1 MENSAKICFNR
12 RYIAV
17 KEMNAM
23 GRFVNPGNSAFKVA
37 LASEIYIDKTGL
49 LDFTNSVLGTK
60 QAYICN
66 SRPRRFGKSIT
77 ADMLTAYYSKGC
89 DSRELFMNYNIA
101 QTEYFEKYLNKYDV
115 IHLDM
120 QWILMDAGAPER
132 ISGYINKNVI
142 SELADLYKDIDL
154 RDQKT
159 LYGAL
164 SVINS
169 MTNNKFV
176 IIIDEW
182 DVLIRDE
189 AANSSVQEEYINF
202 LRGMFKGS
210 EPTKYIEL
218 AFLTGILPIKKLK
231 TQSALNNFDEYTM
244 LYAGRLSPYIG
255 FTEDEVRDI
264 CDRYGRDFSQVERWY
279 DGYMLGDC
287 HVYNPRAVVN
297 YMLQGDL
304 KSYWSETGS
313 YDVIVPLINLDFDG
327 LKTAI
332 IQMLSGGEIKVN
344 TGSFM
349 NDTVSFKNKDDVLT
363 YLVHL
368 GYLGFDQK
376 KSCAF
381 IPNEEIR
388 QELTTAVE
396 STRWKEL
403 ITFENTIENAREIL
417 ANLGQNID
425 VVAGIFD
432 ETMLKLR
439 GCDGTEIS
447 REPFCVAVSIH
458 HRLAE
463 KKKITLDD
471 LAGENF
477 MLMQRG
483 WSYYGDR
490 LRDDM
495 IRNHP
500 EINIVDFDLYNVEA
514 FNWCENE
521 NEVLLAFKS
530 WESVH
535 PLIKIIPVEW
545 DYTMPFGILHSK
557 TPSDKVKRLIKA
569 IRQIK

>member
-1 MENSAKICFNR
+1 MENRVGLKITLLSCAYSMENSAKICFNR

-264 CDRYGRDFSQVERWY
+264 CDRYGRNFSQVERWY
-279 DGYMLGDC
+279 DGYMLGDY

-388 QELTTAVE
+388 QELTMAVTSRHWNEMLLFWQE
-396 STRWKEL
+396 S
-403 ITFENTIENAREIL
+403 ENLLEA
-417 ANLGQNID
+417 
-425 VVAGIFD
+425 
-432 ETMLKLR
+432 
-439 GCDGTEIS
+439 
-447 REPFCVAVSIH
+447 
-458 HRLAE
+458 
-463 KKKITLDD
+463 TLDKD
-471 LAGENF
+471 GDAVARQIEKIHSEYVSVIQYHDENSLSSVLAIGYLSAMKYYFKPVRE
-477 MLMQRG
+477 LPTGRG
-483 WSYYGDR
+483 FADFVFIPKSEYKKDYPALVVELKWNQNTETA
-490 LRDDM
+490 LEQ
-495 IRNHP
+495 IRNKKYP
-500 EINIVDFDLYNVEA
+500 SSILEYTGDILLVAINYDK
-514 FNWCENE
+514 
-521 NEVLLAFKS
+521 KS
-530 WESVH
+530 KEHVC
-535 PLIKIIPVEW
+535 LIEK
-545 DYTMPFGILHSK
+545 Y
-557 TPSDKVKRLIKA
+557 DK
-569 IRQIK
+569 

>member
-1 MENSAKICFNR
+1 
-12 RYIAV
+12 
-17 KEMNAM
+17 M

-37 LASEIYIDKTGL
+37 LASEIYIDKTNL

-101 QTEYFEKYLNKYDV
+101 QTEDFEKYLNKYDV

-154 RDQKT
+154 RNQKT

-264 CDRYGRDFSQVERWY
+264 CDRYGRDFTQVERWY
-279 DGYMLGDC
+279 DGYMLGDY
-287 HVYNPRAVVN
+287 HVYNPRAVVNYMLHGDLKSYWSETGSYDVIVPLINLDFDGLKTAIIQMLSGGEIKVNTGSFMNDTVSFKNKDDVLTYLIHLGYLGFDQKRSCAFIPNEEIRQDIENARAVVN

-388 QELTTAVE
+388 QD
-396 STRWKEL
+396 
-403 ITFENTIENAREIL
+403 IENACRH
-417 ANLGQNID
+417 
-425 VVAGIFD
+425 
-432 ETMLKLR
+432 KL
-439 GCDGTEIS
+439 
-447 REPFCVAVSIH
+447 
-458 HRLAE
+458 
-463 KKKITLDD
+463 
-471 LAGENF
+471 
-477 MLMQRG
+477 
-483 WSYYGDR
+483 
-490 LRDDM
+490 
-495 IRNHP
+495 
-500 EINIVDFDLYNVEA
+500 
-514 FNWCENE
+514 
-521 NEVLLAFKS
+521 
-530 WESVH
+530 
-535 PLIKIIPVEW
+535 
-545 DYTMPFGILHSK
+545 
-557 TPSDKVKRLIKA
+557 
-569 IRQIK
+569 

>member
-17 KEMNAM
+17 KEMNTM

-120 QWILMDAGAPER
+120 QWILIDAGAPER

-218 AFLTGILPIKKLK
+218 AFLTGILPIKKPK
-231 TQSALNNFDEYTM
+231 TQSALNNFEEFTM
-244 LYAGRLSPYIG
+244 ISPGGFAHYIG
-255 FTEDEVRDI
+255 FTEDEVKKLCITYDM
-264 CDRYGRDFSQVERWY
+264 DFESIKAWY
-279 DGYMLGDC
+279 NGYLIDGLHM
-287 HVYNPRAVVN
+287 YNPNSVVQAMLDHDYDFYWKNTSSFESINTFITMN
-297 YMLQGDL
+297 YA
-304 KSYWSETGS
+304 
-313 YDVIVPLINLDFDG
+313 G
-327 LKTAI
+327 L
-332 IQMLSGGEIKVN
+332 
-344 TGSFM
+344 
-349 NDTVSFKNKDDVLT
+349 KDDVLAMLSGDKIRVNVNT
-363 YLVHL
+363 FQNDLTTVASKDDALTALIHL
-368 GYLGFDQK
+368 GYLAYDANKKMAYIPNYEVAAAYDLALQTGSWSEVANSISKCDELLDATLNEDADKVAELVEIAHETYTSVLKYNDENSLSCVLTMAYFTANAYYNIVREFPAGKGFADLV
-376 KSCAF
+376 F
-381 IPNEEIR
+381 IPRANACGRPAIVI
-388 QELTTAVE
+388 EL
-396 STRWKEL
+396 KY
-403 ITFENTIENAREIL
+403 NAS
-417 ANLGQNID
+417 AD
-425 VVAGIFD
+425 SA
-432 ETMLKLR
+432 
-439 GCDGTEIS
+439 IS
-447 REPFCVAVSIH
+447 
-458 HRLAE
+458 
-463 KKKITLDD
+463 
-471 LAGENF
+471 
-477 MLMQRG
+477 
-483 WSYYGDR
+483 
-490 LRDDM
+490 
-495 IRNHP
+495 
-500 EINIVDFDLYNVEA
+500 
-514 FNWCENE
+514 
-521 NEVLLAFKS
+521 
-530 WESVH
+530 
-535 PLIKIIPVEW
+535 
-545 DYTMPFGILHSK
+545 
-557 TPSDKVKRLIKA
+557 
-569 IRQIK
+569 QIKNRRYHGALSGYSNQILLVGINYSNTSDNKKHTCIIESINNLD

>member
-1 MENSAKICFNR
+1 
-12 RYIAV
+12 
-17 KEMNAM
+17 M

-202 LRGMFKGS
+202 MRGMFKGS

-279 DGYMLGDC
+279 DGYMLGDY

-388 QELTTAVE
+388 QELLAAADM
-396 STRWKEL
+396 L
-403 ITFENTIENAREIL
+403 ITDYSSCIWDYSFLYRPCFLYTPDLLEYLAKTGFYVDIHEWPFPICENMEDLEKQIRSFDEEKNRARIMEHHQQMGSYESGHACEAVCSWIKQKSICEENA
-417 ANLGQNID
+417 
-425 VVAGIFD
+425 
-432 ETMLKLR
+432 
-439 GCDGTEIS
+439 
-447 REPFCVAVSIH
+447 
-458 HRLAE
+458 
-463 KKKITLDD
+463 
-471 LAGENF
+471 
-477 MLMQRG
+477 
-483 WSYYGDR
+483 
-490 LRDDM
+490 
-495 IRNHP
+495 
-500 EINIVDFDLYNVEA
+500 
-514 FNWCENE
+514 
-521 NEVLLAFKS
+521 
-530 WESVH
+530 
-535 PLIKIIPVEW
+535 
-545 DYTMPFGILHSK
+545 
-557 TPSDKVKRLIKA
+557 
-569 IRQIK
+569 

>member
-101 QTEYFEKYLNKYDV
+101 QTEDFEKYLNKYDV

-142 SELADLYKDIDL
+142 SELADLYNDIDL

-279 DGYMLGDC
+279 DGYMLGDY

-403 ITFENTIENAREIL
+403 ITFENESLFLLDA
-417 ANLGQNID
+417 
-425 VVAGIFD
+425 
-432 ETMLKLR
+432 
-439 GCDGTEIS
+439 
-447 REPFCVAVSIH
+447 
-458 HRLAE
+458 
-463 KKKITLDD
+463 TLDM
-471 LAGENF
+471 EN
-477 MLMQRG
+477 
-483 WSYYGDR
+483 DIVAE
-490 LRDDM
+490 M
-495 IRNHP
+495 IGRIHD
-500 EINIVDFDLYNVEA
+500 EYASGIQYN
-514 FNWCENE
+514 NE
-521 NEVLLAFKS
+521 NSLSSVLTIAYLGAMNYYFKPVRELPTGRGFADFVYIPKPEFAIDYPAMVVELKWNKTAKTAINQIREKQYMKS
-530 WESVH
+530 IEQYTGNILLVGISYDKKTKKH
-535 PLIKIIPVEW
+535 QCIIEE
-545 DYTMPFGILHSK
+545 YMK
-557 TPSDKVKRLIKA
+557 K
-569 IRQIK
+569 

>member
-1 MENSAKICFNR
+1 
-12 RYIAV
+12 
-17 KEMNAM
+17 M

-264 CDRYGRDFSQVERWY
+264 CDRYGRNFSQVERWY
-279 DGYMLGDC
+279 DGYMLGDY

-396 STRWKEL
+396 SKKWNEML
-403 ITFENTIENAREIL
+403 ILQLNSENLLDATL
-417 ANLGQNID
+417 D
-425 VVAGIFD
+425 
-432 ETMLKLR
+432 M
-439 GCDGTEIS
+439 DG
-447 REPFCVAVSIH
+447 VAVAEEIEKIH
-458 HRLAE
+458 NEHVSV
-463 KKKITLDD
+463 I
-471 LAGENF
+471 
-477 MLMQRG
+477 Q
-483 WSYYGDR
+483 
-490 LRDDM
+490 
-495 IRNHP
+495 
-500 EINIVDFDLYNVEA
+500 YN
-514 FNWCENE
+514 NE
-521 NEVLLAFKS
+521 NSLSSVLTIAYLSAMQYYFKPIR
-530 WESVH
+530 EFPTGRGFADFVF
-535 PLIKIIPVEW
+535 IPKPEYKNDYPALLVELKW
-545 DYTMPFGILHSK
+545 NQNAQTAL
-557 TPSDKVKRLIKA
+557 T
-569 IRQIK
+569 QIKTKKYPSSILNYTGDILLVGINYDKKSKEHQCLIEKYEKD

>member
-17 KEMNAM
+17 KEMNTM

-363 YLVHL
+363 YL
-368 GYLGFDQK
+368 
-376 KSCAF
+376 
-381 IPNEEIR
+381 
-388 QELTTAVE
+388 
-396 STRWKEL
+396 
-403 ITFENTIENAREIL
+403 
-417 ANLGQNID
+417 
-425 VVAGIFD
+425 
-432 ETMLKLR
+432 
-439 GCDGTEIS
+439 
-447 REPFCVAVSIH
+447 IH
-458 HRLAE
+458 
-463 KKKITLDD
+463 
-471 LAGENF
+471 
-477 MLMQRG
+477 
-483 WSYYGDR
+483 
-490 LRDDM
+490 
-495 IRNHP
+495 
-500 EINIVDFDLYNVEA
+500 
-514 FNWCENE
+514 
-521 NEVLLAFKS
+521 
-530 WESVH
+530 
-535 PLIKIIPVEW
+535 
-545 DYTMPFGILHSK
+545 
-557 TPSDKVKRLIKA
+557 
-569 IRQIK
+569 

>member
-1 MENSAKICFNR
+1 
-12 RYIAV
+12 
-17 KEMNAM
+17 M
-23 GRFVNPGNSAFKVA
+23 GMFVNPDNSAFQAA
-37 LASEIYIDKTGL
+37 LNARIYIDKSGL
-49 LDFTNSVLGTK
+49 INYTNSVL
-60 QAYICN
+60 ASSDAFICN

-77 ADMLTAYYSKGC
+77 ANMLTAYYSKGC
-89 DSRELFMNYNIA
+89 NS
-101 QTEYFEKYLNKYDV
+101 EKMFSGLEVSKSPDFKKHLNKYDV
-115 IHLDM
+115 IHLDI
-120 QWILMDAGAPER
+120 QWCLEPAGKAENL
-132 ISGYINKNVI
+132 ISYISEKTI
-142 SELADLYKDIDL
+142 SELKECYPGVLKSDIVSL
-154 RDQKT
+154 PE
-159 LYGAL
+159 AL
-164 SVINS
+164 AIINAE
-169 MTNNKFV
+169 TGNKFIV
-176 IIIDEW
+176 IIDEW

-189 AANSSVQEEYINF
+189 AANKNVQEDYINF
-202 LRGMFKGS
+202 LRGMFKGT
-210 EPTKYIEL
+210 EPTKYIQL
-218 AFLTGILPIKKLK
+218 AYLTGILPMKKEK

-279 DGYMLGDC
+279 DGYMLGDY

-403 ITFENTIENAREIL
+403 ITFENESLFLLDA
-417 ANLGQNID
+417 
-425 VVAGIFD
+425 
-432 ETMLKLR
+432 
-439 GCDGTEIS
+439 
-447 REPFCVAVSIH
+447 
-458 HRLAE
+458 
-463 KKKITLDD
+463 TLDM
-471 LAGENF
+471 ENDIV
-477 MLMQRG
+477 
-483 WSYYGDR
+483 SK
-490 LRDDM
+490 M
-495 IRNHP
+495 IGRIHD
-500 EINIVDFDLYNVEA
+500 EYASGIQYN
-514 FNWCENE
+514 NE
-521 NEVLLAFKS
+521 NSLSSVLTIAYLGAMNYYFKPVRELPTGRGFADFVYIPKPEFAIDYPAMVVELKWNKTAKTAINQIREKQYMKS
-530 WESVH
+530 IEQYTGNILLVGISYDKKTKKH
-535 PLIKIIPVEW
+535 QCIIEE
-545 DYTMPFGILHSK
+545 YMK
-557 TPSDKVKRLIKA
+557 K
-569 IRQIK
+569 

>member
-1 MENSAKICFNR
+1 MENSGKICFNR

-37 LASEIYIDKTGL
+37 LASEIYIDKTNL

-101 QTEYFEKYLNKYDV
+101 QTEDFEKYLNKYDV

-154 RDQKT
+154 RNQKT

-189 AANSSVQEEYINF
+189 AQNQQIQDGYIDF

-231 TQSALNNFDEYTM
+231 TQSALNNFEEFTM
-244 LYAGRLSPYIG
+244 ISPGGFAHYIG
-255 FTEDEVRDI
+255 FTEDEVKKL
-264 CDRYGRDFSQVERWY
+264 CEKSGRDFELVKKWY
-279 DGYMLGDC
+279 DGYLLGEY
-287 HVYNPRAVVN
+287 HIYNPKAVSNVIKWGN
-297 YMLQGDL
+297 FQ
-304 KSYWSETGS
+304 SYWSQTGT
-313 YDVIVPLINLDFDG
+313 YDSIQPLINKDFDG
-327 LKTAI
+327 LKSAI
-332 IQMLSGGEIKVN
+332 VEMISGAETEVK
-344 TGSFM
+344 TTTFQ
-349 NDTVSFKNKDDVLT
+349 NDMVTFRNKNDVMTL
-363 YLVHL
+363 LIHL
-368 GYLGFDQK
+368 GYLAYDQK
-376 KSCAF
+376 RQMAY

-388 QELTTAVE
+388 MEFMNAVE
-396 STRWKEL
+396 DDKWNEL
-403 ITFENTIENAREIL
+403 IEFETQSERLLEATLDMEEK
-417 ANLGQNID
+417 
-425 VVAGIFD
+425 VVAEYID
-432 ETMLKLR
+432 K
-439 GCDGTEIS
+439 
-447 REPFCVAVSIH
+447 IH
-458 HRLAE
+458 NEYASTIQYH
-463 KKKITLDD
+463 
-471 LAGENF
+471 
-477 MLMQRG
+477 
-483 WSYYGDR
+483 
-490 LRDDM
+490 
-495 IRNHP
+495 
-500 EINIVDFDLYNVEA
+500 
-514 FNWCENE
+514 NE
-521 NEVLLAFKS
+521 NSLSSVLAIGYISAMKYYFKPVR
-530 WESVH
+530 EMPTGRGFADFVF
-535 PLIKIIPVEW
+535 IPKQEYVMDYPALVVELKW
-545 DYTMPFGILHSK
+545 NKDVK
-557 TPSDKVKRLIKA
+557 TA
-569 IRQIK
+569 INQIKDRQYPQSVLQYTGNILLVGINYDKKTKVHECIIEELVK

>member
-1 MENSAKICFNR
+1 MARYPMENSAKICFNR

-17 KEMNAM
+17 KEMNTM

-202 LRGMFKGS
+202 LRGMFKGT
-210 EPTKYIEL
+210 EPTKYIAL
-218 AFLTGILPIKKLK
+218 AYLTGILPIKKLK
-231 TQSALNNFDEYTM
+231 TQSALNNFEEFTM
-244 LYAGRLSPYIG
+244 LDAGALASYIG
-255 FTEDEVRDI
+255 FTDDEVKQLCKKYDRD
-264 CDRYGRDFSQVERWY
+264 YEAVKNWY
-279 DGYMLGDC
+279 DGYMLSGK
-287 HVYNPRAVVN
+287 HVYNPKAVVSV
-297 YMLQGDL
+297 MMRGSFQ
-304 KSYWSETGS
+304 SYWSQTGTYES
-313 YDVIVPLINLDFDG
+313 LIPLIDMDFDG
-327 LKTAI
+327 LRAAI
-332 IQMLSGGEIKVN
+332 ISMISGNEIKVR
-344 TGSFM
+344 TTTFQ
-349 NDTVSFKNKDDVLT
+349 NDMVSFKNKDDVLT
-363 YLVHL
+363 LLIHL
-368 GYLGFDQK
+368 GYLAFNQK
-376 KSCAF
+376 NQMAY
-381 IPNEEIR
+381 IPNEELR
-388 QELTTAVE
+388 NELMDAVE
-396 STRWKEL
+396 ENKWDEIMQFERQSIDLFNATINKDVNTVAAKIEQIHMEYTSVIQYNDENSLSSVLAIAYLGTMNYYFKPVREL
-403 ITFENTIENAREIL
+403 PTGRGFADFVYIPKPEYINDYPALVVELKWNKNADTAMQQIRERQYPNSL
-417 ANLGQNID
+417 LQYTGN
-425 VVAGIFD
+425 
-432 ETMLKLR
+432 
-439 GCDGTEIS
+439 
-447 REPFCVAVSIH
+447 
-458 HRLAE
+458 
-463 KKKITLDD
+463 
-471 LAGENF
+471 
-477 MLMQRG
+477 
-483 WSYYGDR
+483 
-490 LRDDM
+490 
-495 IRNHP
+495 
-500 EINIVDFDLYNVEA
+500 
-514 FNWCENE
+514 
-521 NEVLLAFKS
+521 VLLVAINYDEKTK
-530 WESVH
+530 EHVC
-535 PLIKIIPVEW
+535 KIEEYAKI
-545 DYTMPFGILHSK
+545 
-557 TPSDKVKRLIKA
+557 
-569 IRQIK
+569 QN

>member
-17 KEMNAM
+17 KEMNTM

-202 LRGMFKGS
+202 MRGMFKGS

-279 DGYMLGDC
+279 DGYMLGDY

-376 KSCAF
+376 TSCAF

-403 ITFENTIENAREIL
+403 ITFENESLFLLDA
-417 ANLGQNID
+417 
-425 VVAGIFD
+425 
-432 ETMLKLR
+432 
-439 GCDGTEIS
+439 
-447 REPFCVAVSIH
+447 
-458 HRLAE
+458 
-463 KKKITLDD
+463 TLDM
-471 LAGENF
+471 ENDIV
-477 MLMQRG
+477 
-483 WSYYGDR
+483 SK
-490 LRDDM
+490 M
-495 IRNHP
+495 IGRIHD
-500 EINIVDFDLYNVEA
+500 EYASGIQYN
-514 FNWCENE
+514 NE
-521 NEVLLAFKS
+521 NSLSSVLTIAYLGAMNYYFKPVRELPTGRGFADFVYIPKPEFAIDYPAMVVELKWNKTAKTAINQIREKQYMKS
-530 WESVH
+530 IEQYTGNILLVGISYDKKTKKH
-535 PLIKIIPVEW
+535 QCIIEE
-545 DYTMPFGILHSK
+545 YMK
-557 TPSDKVKRLIKA
+557 K
-569 IRQIK
+569 

>member
-1 MENSAKICFNR
+1 
-12 RYIAV
+12 
-17 KEMNAM
+17 M

-169 MTNNKFV
+169 MTKNKFV

-231 TQSALNNFDEYTM
+231 TQSALNNFEEFTM
-244 LYAGRLSPYIG
+244 ISPGGFAHYIG
-255 FTEDEVRDI
+255 FTEDEVKKL
-264 CDRYGRDFSQVERWY
+264 CEKSGRDFELVKKWY
-279 DGYMLGDC
+279 DGYLLGEY
-287 HVYNPRAVVN
+287 HIYNPKAVSNVIKWGN
-297 YMLQGDL
+297 FQ
-304 KSYWSETGS
+304 SYWSQTGT
-313 YDVIVPLINLDFDG
+313 YDSIQPLINKDFDG
-327 LKTAI
+327 LKSAI
-332 IQMLSGGEIKVN
+332 VEMISGAVTEVK
-344 TGSFM
+344 TTTFQ
-349 NDTVSFKNKDDVLT
+349 NDMVTFRNKNDVMTL
-363 YLVHL
+363 LIHL
-368 GYLGFDQK
+368 GYLAYDQK
-376 KSCAF
+376 RQMAY

-388 QELTTAVE
+388 MEFMNAVE
-396 STRWKEL
+396 DSHW
-403 ITFENTIENAREIL
+403 N
-417 ANLGQNID
+417 
-425 VVAGIFD
+425 
-432 ETMLKLR
+432 
-439 GCDGTEIS
+439 
-447 REPFCVAVSIH
+447 
-458 HRLAE
+458 
-463 KKKITLDD
+463 
-471 LAGENF
+471 
-477 MLMQRG
+477 
-483 WSYYGDR
+483 
-490 LRDDM
+490 
-495 IRNHP
+495 
-500 EINIVDFDLYNVEA
+500 
-514 FNWCENE
+514 
-521 NEVLLAFKS
+521 
-530 WESVH
+530 
-535 PLIKIIPVEW
+535 
-545 DYTMPFGILHSK
+545 
-557 TPSDKVKRLIKA
+557 
-569 IRQIK
+569 

>member
-1 MENSAKICFNR
+1 MENSAEICFNR

-37 LASEIYIDKTGL
+37 LASEIYIDKTNL

-101 QTEYFEKYLNKYDV
+101 QTEDFEKYLNKYDV

-154 RDQKT
+154 RNQKT

-264 CDRYGRDFSQVERWY
+264 CDRYGRDFTQVERWY
-279 DGYMLGDC
+279 DGYMLGDY

-388 QELTTAVE
+388 QD
-396 STRWKEL
+396 
-403 ITFENTIENAREIL
+403 IENACRH
-417 ANLGQNID
+417 
-425 VVAGIFD
+425 
-432 ETMLKLR
+432 KL
-439 GCDGTEIS
+439 
-447 REPFCVAVSIH
+447 
-458 HRLAE
+458 
-463 KKKITLDD
+463 
-471 LAGENF
+471 
-477 MLMQRG
+477 
-483 WSYYGDR
+483 
-490 LRDDM
+490 
-495 IRNHP
+495 
-500 EINIVDFDLYNVEA
+500 
-514 FNWCENE
+514 
-521 NEVLLAFKS
+521 
-530 WESVH
+530 
-535 PLIKIIPVEW
+535 
-545 DYTMPFGILHSK
+545 
-557 TPSDKVKRLIKA
+557 
-569 IRQIK
+569 

>member
-1 MENSAKICFNR
+1 MENRVGLKITLLSCAYSMENSAKICFNR

-17 KEMNAM
+17 KEMNTM

-202 LRGMFKGS
+202 MRGMFKGS

-332 IQMLSGGEIKVN
+332 IEMLSGAAVEVDVA
-344 TGSFM
+344 SFQ
-349 NDTVSFKNKDDVLT
+349 NDIANIVNKDDVLT
-363 YLVHL
+363 YLIHM
-368 GYLGFDQK
+368 GYLGY
-376 KSCAF
+376 SGASRMAF
-381 IPNEEIR
+381 VPNEEIR
-388 QELTTAVE
+388 QELIRATRRKRWNEMLLFQQESELLLDATLDMDGEAVAE
-396 STRWKEL
+396 RIEKIHEEYASTIQYNNENSLSSVLALAYLSAMQYYFKPVREL
-403 ITFENTIENAREIL
+403 PTGRGFADFVFIPKPEYKSDYPAL
-417 ANLGQNID
+417 
-425 VVAGIFD
+425 VV
-432 ETMLKLR
+432 ELKWNK
-439 GCDGTEIS
+439 S
-447 REPFCVAVSIH
+447 AVSALQQIKDRKYPDSIQDYTGDILLVGINYSKKDKKH
-458 HRLAE
+458 ECVIKAY
-463 KKKITLDD
+463 KKK
-471 LAGENF
+471 
-477 MLMQRG
+477 
-483 WSYYGDR
+483 
-490 LRDDM
+490 
-495 IRNHP
+495 
-500 EINIVDFDLYNVEA
+500 
-514 FNWCENE
+514 
-521 NEVLLAFKS
+521 
-530 WESVH
+530 
-535 PLIKIIPVEW
+535 
-545 DYTMPFGILHSK
+545 
-557 TPSDKVKRLIKA
+557 
-569 IRQIK
+569 